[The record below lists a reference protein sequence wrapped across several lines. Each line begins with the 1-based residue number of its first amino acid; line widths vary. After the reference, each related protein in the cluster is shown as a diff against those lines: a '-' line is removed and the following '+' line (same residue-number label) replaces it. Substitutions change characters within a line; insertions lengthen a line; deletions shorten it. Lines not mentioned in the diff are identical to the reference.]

1 MFDLEDLTKK
11 GKACGFTHVAY
22 LDADTIQ
29 LMPDVRQMCASN
41 SCHMYGANW
50 CCPPGIG
57 DLSECEKKIRQYK
70 KGILVQTV
78 GELEDELD
86 GETMMETEAEHKKHF
101 DKMHELLRTIYPHLL
116 ACGAGTCTR
125 CKKCTYPDAPC
136 RFPDELHHSIEGY
149 GFIVLELSRMA
160 GIKYI
165 NGQST
170 ATFFGAVLY
179 DEREK

>member
-50 CCPPGIG
+50 CCPTGIG

-101 DKMHELLRTIYPHLL
+101 EN
-116 ACGAGTCTR
+116 
-125 CKKCTYPDAPC
+125 
-136 RFPDELHHSIEGY
+136 S
-149 GFIVLELSRMA
+149 V
-160 GIKYI
+160 
-165 NGQST
+165 
-170 ATFFGAVLY
+170 FFQKNVF
-179 DEREK
+179 